1 MITSS
6 LVLYKSNPEEVL
18 RVLSCVEK
26 SNISIVYVIDNSPTD
41 ELREVVTNATAKAD
55 YIFGQGNVGYGEG
68 NNIGIKK
75 ALKISSTYHAILNPD
90 IIFKGNCIDNL
101 FDFMESHPEVGCVKP
116 ALTHVDGSFNASA
129 LSLPTPFMTF
139 GRRLFPTKYSKSI
152 NSYFEL
158 KDCDL
163 NVTREV
169 PNMSGSFLFIRTE
182 VFKRI
187 GMFDTRYFMYF
198 EDFDLVRRI
207 HSDSKI
213 VYYPEVTIVHAHKAE
228 HKFNKKLF
236 LISIKS
242 AIKYFNKWGWFF
254 DKDRTKWNKEA
265 RMPISI
271 IGS

>member
-1 MITSS
+1 MITAS
-6 LVLYKSNPEEVL
+6 LVLFKSNPEEVN
-18 RVLSCVEK
+18 RVLSCAEK

-41 ELREVVTNATAKAD
+41 ELRELVTKATAKAD

-68 NNIGIKK
+68 NNIGIRKSIE
-75 ALKISSTYHAILNPD
+75 AGSLYHAILNPD
-90 IIFKGNCIDNL
+90 IIFNADSIDNL
-101 FDFMESHPEVGCVKP
+101 FEFMESHSEVGCVKP

-129 LSLPTPFMTF
+129 LSLPTPYITF
-139 GRRLFPTKYSKSI
+139 GRRLFPSKYTERI

-158 KDCDL
+158 KDCNL

-169 PNMSGSFLFIRTE
+169 PNMSGSFLFVRTN

-207 HSDSKI
+207 HLVSKI
-213 VYYPEVTIVHAHKAE
+213 VYYPKVSIVHAHRAE

-242 AIKYFNKWGWFF
+242 AIKYFNKWGWLL
-254 DKDRTKWNKEA
+254 DKDRTRWNKEA

-271 IGS
+271 IDC